1 MKESSSRK
9 IPETAYADHRSG
21 TLAHPS
27 GITGDGKRQTAY
39 PTPGARHVRR
49 ANLRLRVWKNSEL
62 TGDFFCNRPFPTS
75 VSFRVLNLLQ
85 QPTVTL
91 SQTMNRSTLL
101 SLLTGAAM
109 ALTANLNTLFAQN
122 DGGNPGGAGGQGGG
136 RRGNFDPAQ
145 MRQRMMERFREQL
158 GVKDDAEWGVIEGR
172 INKVNDLR
180 FSTMGGRGFG
190 GRGPGGQGGQG
201 GPGGQRGPG
210 GFGGQANPE
219 AEALQKALDGGAS
232 ADDIKAK
239 LTAYRASQKE
249 KEAQLEKAQN
259 DLRQLLSVKQ
269 EAAAVLMGLL
279 K

>member
-1 MKESSSRK
+1 
-9 IPETAYADHRSG
+9 
-21 TLAHPS
+21 
-27 GITGDGKRQTAY
+27 
-39 PTPGARHVRR
+39 
-49 ANLRLRVWKNSEL
+49 
-62 TGDFFCNRPFPTS
+62 
-75 VSFRVLNLLQ
+75 
-85 QPTVTL
+85 
-91 SQTMNRSTLL
+91 MNRSTLL
-101 SLLTGAAM
+101 SLLAGAAM

-122 DGGNPGGAGGQGGG
+122 DGGNPPGGNPGGAGGQGGGPGGQGGG